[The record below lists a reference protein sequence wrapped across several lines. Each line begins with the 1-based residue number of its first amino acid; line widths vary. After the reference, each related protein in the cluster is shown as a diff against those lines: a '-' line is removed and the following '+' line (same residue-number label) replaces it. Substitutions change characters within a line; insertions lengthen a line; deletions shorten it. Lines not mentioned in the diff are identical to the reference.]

1 MSLATS
7 LENKIRANKKVIDM
21 TWLGEK
27 AVGIARWCGVP
38 KGKGDFSA
46 ITFPYQ
52 HTPNPMKSFTEFPV
66 GTVIDLTTLFPSP
79 TEITK
84 QGVTYEFVCWCFQ
97 DGIEPITSW
106 IIPKYVEEDPSTHCD
121 FVAQWQVK
129 E

>member
-7 LENKIRANKKVIDM
+7 LENKIRANKKVVDM

-27 AVGIARWCGVP
+27 AVGKARWWGYP
-38 KGKGDFSA
+38 NGKGDFSK

-52 HTPNPMKSFTEFPV
+52 HTPDPKHSITDFPV
-66 GTVIDLTTLFPSP
+66 GTVIDLTKLFPNP

-84 QGVTYEFVCWCFQ
+84 QGVTYEFVCWYFQ
-97 DGIEPITSW
+97 DGTEPITSW
-106 IIPKYVEEDPSTHCD
+106 TIPKYVEEDISTHCD
-121 FVAQWQVK
+121 FIAQWQVK